1 MGFWETVFTLGN
13 GYLGSRGI
21 LEEGCKKGYAGTYF
35 AGLYDRSE
43 GQSYELVNA
52 PNPVRV
58 EICAGGKK
66 LSVDDMEIVEHRRIL
81 DLKKAALWRRTVFKD
96 GDKRYEYESVRFF
109 SLADMHLGVM
119 AFYFRSLDS
128 DVQVVVR
135 HIIDGTTE
143 NAGQAVG
150 NPIRHYAVTRAEA
163 LEAGGETV
171 YLEAKTNDYGIVLGI
186 AAALD
191 MRVAGLKLPAGRQN
205 LVERNYVGR
214 QYAFTAQKGKRCRF
228 EVYLSMC
235 TSREKKQGVKK
246 ACLAGLKT
254 ARKQGFAYL
263 FKKHVHAWG
272 KRWRYSDIKIEG
284 DSFLQKAARFNI
296 YHLLAAA
303 PPEDIDVS
311 IGAKTLSGEWYKGHV
326 FWDTEIFVL
335 PLFVF
340 TQPEVAKNFLLYRY
354 RRLPQAR
361 EGARAQGY
369 RGALWP
375 WESAAGGRDETPQTW
390 VNFDGTI
397 IPVHTS
403 KREHHIAGDIV
414 YGISLY
420 HRATADDD
428 FMWRYGAEMVFE
440 TARFWASRV
449 SYDRARGC
457 YEIKG
462 VIGPNEFQE
471 CVDNNSYTN
480 ALARWV
486 LKYAADLYCYL
497 QKSRPRRL
505 DFIAKKIG
513 LSSQEAGAWREVAEK
528 IVFLISPDGLIEE
541 FEGYF
546 KKKDVIITELDK
558 NGMPVW
564 PAGVSLAEVKETQL
578 VKQADVI
585 LLLQLFS
592 GEFSPDV
599 KKINFDYYIKRTT
612 HKSSLSLSSHAVIAL
627 ELGDM
632 KRAYDYFVQAART
645 DLVDLYGNTDLGIH
659 AAALGGA
666 WQIIGYG
673 FAGIALQDG
682 MLKVNPVLPGQ
693 WRRLTFKLWFR
704 KTLIELAITK
714 EATKAF
720 IVRTKTGSQG
730 LELEIYGKKYFLR
743 LDEEIT
749 AKRDD

>member
-21 LEEGCKKGYAGTYF
+21 LEEGCEKGCAGTYF
-35 AGLYDRSE
+35 AGVYDRGA

-58 EICAGGKK
+58 EICAGGRK
-66 LSVDDMEIVEHRRIL
+66 LSVDDMEVVEHHRIL

-109 SLADMHLGVM
+109 SLSDMHAGAM
-119 AFYFRSLDS
+119 AFSFRSLDG
-128 DVQVVVR
+128 DVQVIVR

-150 NPIRHYAVTRAEA
+150 SPIKHYAVTRAEA
-163 LEAGGETV
+163 FEAGGEAV
-171 YLEAKTNDYGIVLGI
+171 YLEAKTNDYGIALGI

-191 MRVAGLKLPAGRQN
+191 MKAARLKARAGWQNLMGKDYAGRQC
-205 LVERNYVGR
+205 
-214 QYAFTAQKGKRCRF
+214 AFKAGKGKKYRF
-228 EVYLSMC
+228 DVYLSLY
-235 TSREKKQGVKK
+235 TSREKKQGVKE
-246 ACLAGLKT
+246 ACLDELRTAG
-254 ARKQGFAYL
+254 RRGFAYL
-263 FKKHVHAWG
+263 FKKHVHAWEN
-272 KRWRYSDIKIEG
+272 RWRHSGVEIEG
-284 DSFLQKAARFNI
+284 DSFLQKAVRFNI

-303 PPEDIDVS
+303 PPADIDVS
-311 IGAKTLSGEWYKGHV
+311 VGAKTLSGEWYKGHV

-361 EGARAQGY
+361 EGTRAQGY

-390 VNFDGTI
+390 VNFDGTV

-449 SYDRARGC
+449 SYDRTGEC

-486 LKYAADLYCYL
+486 LRYAADLYYRL

-513 LSSQEAGAWREVAEK
+513 LSGSEVDAWRETAER
-528 IVFLISPDGLIEE
+528 IVFLVSPDGLIEE

-546 KKKDVIITELDK
+546 KKKDVTITELDK

-612 HKSSLSLSSHAVIAL
+612 HKSSLSLSSHAIIAL
-627 ELGDM
+627 ELGDE
-632 KRAYDYFVQAART
+632 KRAYDYFIQAAKT

-659 AAALGGA
+659 AAALGGV

-673 FAGIALQDG
+673 FAGIALPDG
-682 MLKVNPVLPGQ
+682 MLKVNPVLPRQ
-693 WRRLTFKLWFR
+693 WRRLALRLWFK
-704 KTLIELAITK
+704 KTLVELAVTK
-714 EATKAF
+714 DTTKVFIVKTKARNPGF
-720 IVRTKTGSQG
+720 DI
-730 LELEIYGKKYFLR
+730 EIYGKKYFLGPG
-743 LDEEIT
+743 EEIIV
-749 AKRDD
+749 KR